1 MGHCSAG
8 SASGLG
14 GGGAIRVI
22 IPASN
27 TTGGVRTFFVR
38 RRRLRDMDKRTEGN
52 DESLLEED
60 ADELENDSLIFTQ
73 MHTLYIISYA

>member
-1 MGHCSAG
+1 
-8 SASGLG
+8 
-14 GGGAIRVI
+14 
-22 IPASN
+22 
-27 TTGGVRTFFVR
+27 
-38 RRRLRDMDKRTEGN
+38 MDKRTEGN